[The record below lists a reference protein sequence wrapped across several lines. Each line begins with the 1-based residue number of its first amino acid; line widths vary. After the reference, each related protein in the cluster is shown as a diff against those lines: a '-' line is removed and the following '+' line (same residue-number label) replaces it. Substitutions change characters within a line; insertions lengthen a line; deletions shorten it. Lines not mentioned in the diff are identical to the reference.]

1 MPKIKPS
8 YYEERRRIVRACIT
22 ANQERYG
29 YTDEHLAKILCITVQ
44 TFRRRMKYPDSFTL
58 NELQSLGH
66 TLKFTPIQ
74 AASIILGRDITAKE
88 VKDFIL
94 M

>member
-1 MPKIKPS
+1 MPKLKPS
-8 YYEERRRIVRACIT
+8 IYEERRRITRACIT

-29 YTDEHLAKILCITVQ
+29 YTDEQLAKLLCVTIQ
-44 TFRRRMKYPDSFTL
+44 TFRKRKKDPDNFTL
-58 NELQSLGH
+58 LELQSLGRI
-66 TLKFTPIQ
+66 LKFTPIQ

>member
-1 MPKIKPS
+1 MPKLTPS
-8 YYEERRRIVRACIT
+8 TFEERRRITRACIT

-29 YTDEHLAKILCITVQ
+29 YTDEQLAKRLCISVQ
-44 TFRRRMKYPDSFTL
+44 TFRKRMKDPDNFTL
-58 NELQSLGH
+58 CDLQSLSR

>member
-8 YYEERRRIVRACIT
+8 IYEERRRVVRACIA

-29 YTDEHLAKILCITVQ
+29 YTDEQLAKLLSLSVQ
-44 TFRRRMKYPDSFTL
+44 TIRRRKSDPGTFTL
-58 NELQSLGH
+58 LELQALSR

>member
-1 MPKIKPS
+1 MPKITPS
-8 YYEERRRIVRACIT
+8 AFEERRRITRAFIA

-29 YTDEHLAKILCITVQ
+29 YTDEQLAKRLCISVQ
-44 TFRRRMKYPDSFTL
+44 TFRKRKKDPDYFTL
-58 NELQSLGH
+58 VELQTLSRA
-66 TLKFTPIQ
+66 LKFTPIQ
-74 AASIILGRDITAKE
+74 AASIVLGRDITAKE

>member
-1 MPKIKPS
+1 MPKVKPTIF
-8 YYEERRRIVRACIT
+8 EERNRIVRSCIS

-29 YTDEHLAKILCITVQ
+29 YTDEDLAKRLGVTIQ
-44 TFRRRMKYPDSFTL
+44 TIKKKKKNPESFTL
-58 NELQSLGH
+58 LELQALGR
-66 TLKFTPIQ
+66 TLKFTPVQ
-74 AASIILGRDITAKE
+74 AASIVLGRDITSKE

>member
-1 MPKIKPS
+1 MPKLNPFAF
-8 YYEERRRIVRACIT
+8 EERNRIVRSCIA
-22 ANQERYG
+22 ANQERYDF
-29 YTDEHLAKILCITVQ
+29 TDETLAKLLGITPK
-44 TFRRRMKYPDSFTL
+44 TMRNRKKNPENFTL
-58 NELQSLGH
+58 WELQSLSR

-74 AASIILGRDITAKE
+74 AASIVLGRDLTAKE

>member
-1 MPKIKPS
+1 MKK
-8 YYEERRRIVRACIT
+8 RRQITRACII

-29 YTDEHLAKILCITVQ
+29 YFDEQLAKLLCISIQ
-44 TFRRRMKYPDSFTL
+44 TFRKRKKDPDYFTL
-58 NELQSLGH
+58 VELQSLVR

-74 AASIILGRDITAKE
+74 AASLVLGCDITAKE
-88 VKDFIL
+88 TKDFIL

>member
-8 YYEERRRIVRACIT
+8 TFEERRCIT
-22 ANQERYG
+22 RTCIAANQERYG
-29 YTDEHLAKILCITVQ
+29 YTDERLAKLLCITVQ
-44 TFRRRMKYPDSFTL
+44 TFRKRKNDPDTFTL
-58 NELQSLGH
+58 VELQSLSRA
-66 TLKFTPIQ
+66 LKFTSIQ
-74 AASIILGRDITAKE
+74 AASIILGRDIMAKE